1 MAIII
6 NSLKQNVSVGAIA
19 PITFEDSINLP
30 FLGFSSL
37 GTLIYSNIVFGNPTN
52 IYTDIYNNIYTFEQ
66 IIIYNVLMN
75 VTQTKYIV
83 KENTQGADGTVK
95 DYISLGDYQIDIS
108 IFLSSFDQ
116 NNGVNANGV
125 YPKNAVDNI
134 IKMLKYPSAIPV
146 TSWYLNQFGINNI
159 VIDNFNFPQVPGGI
173 SQQQVNIQAISE
185 TQNSFITIQ

>member
-146 TSWYLNQFGINNI
+146 ESWYLNQFGINNI